1 MWWSVAFVVALAVGV
16 PGPASAKPSPAQ
28 KCAAAKLK
36 AAAKKLSAK
45 LACHQTALMHAA
57 APSATCLAH
66 ATSAFTLAFARAEA
80 KGGCAVTGDAASV
93 EAEVDAAVTSLVA
106 DFPVVPTTTST
117 TVTTSTTTTSTSTTT
132 LPPCSGEGSSGCGS
146 CGSGVCVRLCPGT
159 TLVCVNNNVG
169 TIQNC
174 SDDTVC
180 SAGRNCVANGPQ
192 CGTGSVNGCFA
203 PCP

>member
-1 MWWSVAFVVALAVGV
+1 MGRMWWSVAFVVALAAGV

-28 KCAAAKLK
+28 KCAVAKLK

-45 LACHQTALMHAA
+45 LACHQTALLHGG

-93 EAEVDAAVTSLVA
+93 EAEIDAMVTSLVG

-117 TVTTSTTTTSTSTTT
+117 TTTSSTTTTT
-132 LPPCSGEGSSGCGS
+132 LPPCSGEGTSCGS
-146 CGSGVCVRLCPGT
+146 CSNGVCVRICPGT
-159 TLVCVNNNVG
+159 TLACVDASVG
-169 TIQNC
+169 TLQAC
-174 SDDTVC
+174 TDDTVC
-180 SAGRNCVANGPQ
+180 TAGRYCIAVGPM
-192 CGTGSVNGCFA
+192 CGTTGNDNGCFA

>member
-1 MWWSVAFVVALAVGV
+1 MRRRWWSVVLVVALAAGV

-28 KCAAAKLK
+28 KCAAAKMK

-45 LACHQTALMHAA
+45 LACHQTALLHGG

-93 EAEVDAAVTSLVA
+93 EAEIDTIVTSLVG

-117 TVTTSTTTTSTSTTT
+117 TTTSSTTTTT
-132 LPPCSGEGSSGCGS
+132 LPTCTGEGSTCGS
-146 CGSGVCVRLCPGT
+146 CGAGGICVRHCPGA
-159 TLVCVNNNVG
+159 TLVCVNANVG
-169 TIQNC
+169 AIQMC
-174 SDDTVC
+174 SDDSPC
-180 SAGRNCVANGPQ
+180 SAGQNCVANGPQ
-192 CGTGSVNGCFA
+192 CGSGAQNGCFA

>member
-1 MWWSVAFVVALAVGV
+1 ML
-16 PGPASAKPSPAQ
+16 PGPVSAKPTSAQ

-45 LACHQTALMHAA
+45 LACHQKALMHGG

-66 ATSAFTLAFARAEA
+66 ATSAFTLAFARAET

-93 EAEVDAAVTSLVA
+93 EAEIDAMVTSLVS

-117 TVTTSTTTTSTSTTT
+117 TTTSSTTTTT
-132 LPPCSGEGSSGCGS
+132 LPTCTGEGSSCGS
-146 CGSGVCVRLCPGT
+146 CANGVCVRLCPGT
-159 TLVCVNNNVG
+159 TLACVNAAAGALVAC
-169 TIQNC
+169 T
-174 SDDTVC
+174 DDSVC
-180 SAGRNCVANGPQ
+180 SAGQYCVAVGAM
-192 CGTGSVNGCFA
+192 CGTTSNDNGCFA